1 MPKISYG
8 GYLFVVVSTLILA
21 GDSNIIRAGDLIER
35 KILLWRTCLL
45 NFGWKIYLIIEI
57 FVNENLTQGEF
68 LYFFPYF
75 YLPIFLFSMA
85 WTSGKLIG
93 DEALCHWRYVYTAI
107 KIVNINPFF
116 RHLSFFPL
124 GVFRVHFPHAVWI
137 TSYDYSH
144 FSSLK
149 MLQEK

>member
-1 MPKISYG
+1 MIANVNK
-8 GYLFVVVSTLILA
+8 
-21 GDSNIIRAGDLIER
+21 DSEVGSLTKHTYAHMLIEFWMKNLPNHWNICQWKSYSR
-35 KILLWRTCLL
+35 RIL
-45 NFGWKIYLIIEI
+45 I
-57 FVNENLTQGEF
+57 
-68 LYFFPYF
+68 FFPYF

-85 WTSGKLIG
+85 WTSGKLIE
-93 DEALCHWRYVYTAI
+93 DEALCHWRYVYMAI